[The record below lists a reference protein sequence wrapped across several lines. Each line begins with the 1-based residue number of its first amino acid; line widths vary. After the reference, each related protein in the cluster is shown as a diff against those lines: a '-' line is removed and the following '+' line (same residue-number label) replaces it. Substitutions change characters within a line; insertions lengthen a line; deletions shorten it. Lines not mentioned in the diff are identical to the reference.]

1 MKLFAYIL
9 KIFYATFSLAWL
21 IIYDAFC
28 FSCWTIQVP
37 LRTDQRWW
45 NFYNINLNGVDR
57 FLSCCLTHGKKEI
70 QNVQLWD
77 RGRCWIRR
85 GITVLLHWRTVFRMR
100 VRTTGGSVPMLLLVG
115 TGFRQKRHL
124 RIPLNSQ
131 LNPWFKPRSKQ
142 GFMALL
148 ACARKNKTEFRR
160 STLSKAL

>member
-1 MKLFAYIL
+1 MKF
-9 KIFYATFSLAWL
+9 FYTTFSLPWL

-28 FSCWTIQVP
+28 FSCWTKQVL
-37 LRTDQRWW
+37 LRTDQRWL

-115 TGFRQKRHL
+115 TRFRQKRHL

-148 ACARKNKTEFRR
+148 ACARKYKTEFRR

>member
-9 KIFYATFSLAWL
+9 KISYATFSLAWL

-37 LRTDQRWW
+37 LRTDQRWL

-100 VRTTGGSVPMLLLVG
+100 VRTTVGSVPMLLLVG